1 MNSHKNVITMISV
14 MVFIGLLMF
23 VTVSILT
30 GGGNSIGNLFRYT
43 IPVIAIYGFA
53 RPRHAIY
60 MLFLT
65 SPFWDQVKR
74 FMIFDLR
81 LAEFDLAL
89 ILAVSP
95 ILMASIFLRT
105 FFDCAFTPT
114 QENKKTLIAMIVTGI
129 LVVLFILVS
138 SSSGGRTSG
147 IRGFGQGVNAGIY
160 FFLIPILPRYFQTR
174 MEYAKLL
181 GILTV
186 VYMIPALW
194 CIKQGIWGLAGY
206 ELDYVKYGLSG
217 EIRQLAEKKFRNP
230 GTMQG
235 AAAMS
240 CAASIFLA
248 LTLMPVIMKTGKFRL
263 ISIFYPQRI
272 ILVLL
277 FGTCMYYTYS
287 RTPWSAIVTA
297 LICFTCLRVKFL
309 SHLVLVSS
317 IIGMFA
323 LYLSAEKIFDEKLL
337 NKWQV
342 ALIKKYGGDA
352 GVEQTLVLGT
362 INARMESMAN
372 LVNGRDHVLQPFGVK
387 VAKIMGS
394 THDFQ
399 YIKQHDMVTEYVVK
413 FGYIPCF
420 FGFLFGIWIA
430 LKVIHLNFRLTP
442 SPELNSARVY
452 ASLFVGT
459 QIIGFS
465 HGATLSTFPLNLFI
479 VFLLASS
486 IHHYKLAR
494 QIHKLATEEQPVND
508 PVASAQAPTNRFP
521 SQRPYRTA

>member
-1 MNSHKNVITMISV
+1 
-14 MVFIGLLMF
+14 
-23 VTVSILT
+23 
-30 GGGNSIGNLFRYT
+30 
-43 IPVIAIYGFA
+43 
-53 RPRHAIY
+53 
-60 MLFLT
+60 
-65 SPFWDQVKR
+65 
-74 FMIFDLR
+74 MIFDLR
-81 LAEFDLAL
+81 LTEFDLAL

-95 ILMASIFLRT
+95 ILMAAIFFRT

-129 LVVLFILVS
+129 LVLLFILAS

-160 FFLIPILPRYFQTR
+160 LFLIPILPRYFQTR

-181 GILTV
+181 GIVTV

-194 CIKQGIWGLAGY
+194 CIKQGIFGLADY

-240 CAASIFLA
+240 CMASIFLA
-248 LTLMPVIMKTGKFRL
+248 LTLMPVIMKTGKFRW

-272 ILVLL
+272 ILALL
-277 FGTCMYYTYS
+277 LGTCMYYTYS
-287 RTPWSAIVTA
+287 RTPWFAIVTA
-297 LICFTCLRVKFL
+297 LICFTCLRVKFV
-309 SHLVLVSS
+309 SYFVLVSS

-323 LYLSAEKIFDEKLL
+323 LYLSAEKIFDERLL

-342 ALIKKYGGDA
+342 VMIKKYGGDV

-362 INARMESMAN
+362 LNARLESMAN

-387 VAKIMGS
+387 VAKLMGN
-394 THDFQ
+394 DYAFD
-399 YIKQHDMVTEYVVK
+399 IKQHDMVTEYVVK

-420 FGFLFGIWIA
+420 LVFIFAMWIA

-452 ASLFVGT
+452 ASLFVGI

-479 VFLLASS
+479 AFLLASA
-486 IHHYKLAR
+486 IYHFRLAR
-494 QIHKLATEEQPVND
+494 QIHQLGMEEQPVND
-508 PVASAQAPTNRFP
+508 PVASAQAPTSRFP
-521 SQRPYRTA
+521 SHRPYRTA

>member
-1 MNSHKNVITMISV
+1 MNSYKNIITIITV
-14 MVFIGLLMF
+14 TAFIGFLMF
-23 VTVSILT
+23 VTVSMLT
-30 GGGNSIGNLFRYT
+30 GGGNSIGNLFRY
-43 IPVIAIYGFA
+43 ILPAFAIYGFT
-53 RPRHAIY
+53 RPRQTIY
-60 MLFLT
+60 MMFIM
-65 SPFWDQVKR
+65 SPFWDEIKR

-81 LAEFDLAL
+81 LTEFDLAL
-89 ILAVSP
+89 ILVVSP
-95 ILMASIFLRT
+95 ILMTAIFLRT
-105 FFDCAFTPT
+105 FFDCVFTST
-114 QENKKTLIAMIVTGI
+114 QENKKTLIAMIVTG
-129 LVVLFILVS
+129 LVVVAFITASVS
-138 SSSGGRTSG
+138 IGGKTSG
-147 IRGFGQGVNAGIY
+147 IRGIGLAVNAGIY

-194 CIKQGIWGLAGY
+194 CIKQGIWGLSGF

-217 EIRQLAEKKFRNP
+217 EIRQLNEKTFRNP

-240 CAASIFLA
+240 CMASIFLA

-263 ISIFYPQRI
+263 ISLFYPKRI
-272 ILVLL
+272 FLVLL
-277 FGTCMYYTYS
+277 FGMCMYYTYS
-287 RTPWSAIVTA
+287 RAPWFAIVTA

-309 SHLVLVSS
+309 SYLVLVSS
-317 IIGMFA
+317 IIGIFA
-323 LYLSAEKIFDEKLL
+323 IYLSAQKIFDEKLM

-342 ALIKKYGGDA
+342 VLIKKYGGDK

-362 INARMESMAN
+362 LNARFESMAN
-372 LVNGRDHVLQPFGVK
+372 LVNGRDHVWQPFGVK
-387 VAKIMGS
+387 VAKLTGS
-394 THDFQ
+394 NYAFN
-399 YIKQHDMVTEYVVK
+399 IKQHDMITEYVVK

-452 ASLFVGT
+452 TSIFIGI
-459 QIIGFS
+459 QIIGFG
-465 HGATLSTFPLNLFI
+465 HGVTLFTFPLNLFI
-479 VFLLASS
+479 AFFVASA
-486 IHHYKLAR
+486 IYHFKLAR

-508 PVASAQAPTNRFP
+508 PVASAQAPTSRFP
-521 SQRPYRTA
+521 SHRPYRTA